1 MNVFDVM
8 SSTRFSLRHMSSLVP
23 LYWKYCSS
31 EVTGT
36 PTTYIIKCGNAV
48 MTNLLFVYPRKV
60 TLRETS
66 PLMCIEKAKRDKRE
80 VKVAAKKQLCLVLH
94 FILSLFS
101 DPRKWSQEEV
111 RQWLIWTSARHSL
124 PIDPARFPM
133 NGKSLCLMSLA
144 MFSYRLPLGGKLLY
158 KDFQLRLTAAF
169 HIEDNLDRHHQKI
182 IKIIHH

>member
-8 SSTRFSLRHMSSLVP
+8 SSTRFLLRHMS
-23 LYWKYCSS
+23 
-31 EVTGT
+31 
-36 PTTYIIKCGNAV
+36 YIIKCGNAV

-66 PLMCIEKAKRDKRE
+66 LLMCIEKAKREDKRE

>member
-1 MNVFDVM
+1 
-8 SSTRFSLRHMSSLVP
+8 
-23 LYWKYCSS
+23 
-31 EVTGT
+31 
-36 PTTYIIKCGNAV
+36 

-66 PLMCIEKAKRDKRE
+66 LLMCKEKLNGTKEKSRSLPKNNCA
-80 VKVAAKKQLCLVLH
+80 QYC
-94 FILSLFS
+94 ILSSFS

>member
-1 MNVFDVM
+1 MLFKKVNRSISRGILSGFQ
-8 SSTRFSLRHMSSLVP
+8 RCPWFLCIYNGWRENGLFLRPSGV
-23 LYWKYCSS
+23 K
-31 EVTGT
+31 T
-36 PTTYIIKCGNAV
+36 PTWRWHKILCESHSV
-48 MTNLLFVYPRKV
+48 
-60 TLRETS
+60 
-66 PLMCIEKAKRDKRE
+66 
-80 VKVAAKKQLCLVLH
+80 LCLVLH
-94 FILSLFS
+94 FILFS

-169 HIEDNLDRHHQKI
+169 HIEDNLDRHHHQKI
-182 IKIIHH
+182 IKIIHHWMSSFLVKTK

>member
-1 MNVFDVM
+1 MRKCCNDELIVCLPKKSHSAWNESFDVHWKDHEGGQKR
-8 SSTRFSLRHMSSLVP
+8 SQGRCQKTIVLSTAF
-23 LYWKYCSS
+23 
-31 EVTGT
+31 
-36 PTTYIIKCGNAV
+36 
-48 MTNLLFVYPRKV
+48 YP
-60 TLRETS
+60 
-66 PLMCIEKAKRDKRE
+66 
-80 VKVAAKKQLCLVLH
+80 
-94 FILSLFS
+94 LFS

-182 IKIIHH
+182 IKIIHHWMSSFLVKTK